1 MLIDTN
7 ILVDVALDRRPFSEP
22 ASDLLKLL
30 QQNAV
35 SAYISWHTVSNFY
48 YVVAPAVGGIE
59 TREFIVDLLRF
70 ISVSQTGTEDILY
83 AASLPMRD
91 FEDAM
96 QVAAA
101 RACGASHIVT
111 RNSRDFERSPIPAV
125 DVAEA
130 LRLLSCASIAAA
142 AYPPRNG
149 AMTSSP
155 KRRMMVSGEGP
166 MAVIS
171 SASTPESKTAR
182 ALARHSSGVPATA
195 KRSAK

>member
-35 SAYISWHTVSNFY
+35 SAYILWHTVSNFY

-101 RACGASHIVT
+101 RASGASHIVT

-130 LRLLSCASIAAA
+130 LRLL
-142 AYPPRNG
+142 G
-149 AMTSSP
+149 
-155 KRRMMVSGEGP
+155 
-166 MAVIS
+166 
-171 SASTPESKTAR
+171 
-182 ALARHSSGVPATA
+182 
-195 KRSAK
+195 

>member
-22 ASDLLKLL
+22 ASDLLELL
-30 QQNAV
+30 KQGAV
-35 SAYISWHTVSNFY
+35 SAYISWHSVSNLY

-70 ISVSQTGTEDILY
+70 ISVSPTGTEDILY

-111 RNSRDFERSPIPAV
+111 RNARDYTRSPIPAISPQ
-125 DVAEA
+125 EA
-130 LRLLSCASIAAA
+130 RNLL
-142 AYPPRNG
+142 
-149 AMTSSP
+149 
-155 KRRMMVSGEGP
+155 
-166 MAVIS
+166 
-171 SASTPESKTAR
+171 
-182 ALARHSSGVPATA
+182 L
-195 KRSAK
+195 